1 MATAKRAR
9 PVEGFYGEMER
20 QIHLKAER
28 IRPKKAE
35 KVDQEKMYEIE
46 VSAEFFFSNL
56 FHCKVIKRS
65 LL

>member
-9 PVEGFYGEMER
+9 TVEGFYGEMER
-20 QIHLKAER
+20 QVHLKAER

-46 VSAEFFFSNL
+46 VSAEFFFRICFIVKS
-56 FHCKVIKRS
+56 
-65 LL
+65 